1 MKKENSNNEINT
13 EVVNNEVK
21 ENKGKKGITI
31 NSINKKRI
39 GKIGAVVIMVGVV
52 VGTVMCC
59 TSSEKESKNASKP
72 NKKMEATS
80 NNKPLTNNTKKEESV
95 VVINTN
101 KEETNF
107 TKTETKEEVSEVVN
121 EVVENET
128 KEEVKEETINI
139 EEIRNDAKV
148 SYEEY
153 EKAYLNFYQKYGESL
168 SFNSIDSIVYYMNYN
183 NITSDT
189 LNQIVDKYIANDSSV
204 IINDTAIALNDI
216 VNYNINAKLA
226 SRSKETIN
234 LSEAIVDE
242 NEKRGMEYIESLIDV
257 IANGTDDEALSAY
270 RELHSIVVYNDADV
284 SNEIGTDYDKASFNE
299 LNAGEQF
306 MIKVAYLPEAAVLA
320 GVRGI
325 NEKTYIYDEETNTAN
340 VSTIT
345 DDLSALASNTVN
357 PLAMDC
363 KQLVLK

>member
-31 NSINKKRI
+31 NSINKKAL
-39 GKIGAVVIMVGVV
+39 GQIGAIAIMVGVV

-59 TSSEKESKNASKP
+59 TSTEKESKNASKP
-72 NKKMEATS
+72 NKKMEASS
-80 NNKPLTNNTKKEESV
+80 NNKPLANNTKKEESV

-107 TKTETKEEVSEVVN
+107 TKTETKEEVKE
-121 EVVENET
+121 EI
-128 KEEVKEETINI
+128 KEEVKEEIKEETINI

-183 NITSDT
+183 NVTSDT
-189 LNQIVDKYIANDSSV
+189 LNQIVDKYISNDSSV

>member
-13 EVVNNEVK
+13 EVVNNEAK
-21 ENKGKKGITI
+21 ENKGKKGISI
-31 NSINKKRI
+31 KNINKKRI
-39 GKIGAVVIMVGVV
+39 GEIGAIAIMVGVV

-59 TSSEKESKNASKP
+59 TSTEKESKNASKP
-72 NKKMEATS
+72 NKKMEASS
-80 NNKPLTNNTKKEESV
+80 NNKPLANNTKKEESV
-95 VVINTN
+95 VVNNTN
-101 KEETNF
+101 REETNF

-121 EVVENET
+121 EVVEKET
-128 KEEVKEETINI
+128 KEESEEIINI

-183 NITSDT
+183 NVTSDT

-242 NEKRGMEYIESLIDV
+242 NEKRGIEYIESLIDV
-257 IANGTDDEALSAY
+257 IAKGTDDEALSAY

-299 LNAGEQF
+299 LNAGEQY
-306 MIKVAYLPEAAVLA
+306 MVKVAYLPEAAVLA

-363 KQLVLK
+363 KKLVLK